1 MKDGGKIRDDGDGN
15 PARRRRGRPLTAAR
29 LEKAAL
35 AYLQRFATSKAN
47 FRQVMMRRVTRSARL
62 HGTDPEEGAEWVDA
76 LIDRY
81 ESAGLL
87 DDKSFA
93 EARVQTLRARGG
105 SARAIR
111 AKLAAKGVPAPLVER
126 ALAAAAK
133 DGPGGG
139 GDADLAAAMAYARRR
154 RLGPWRAA
162 EARAER
168 RERDLAALARAGF
181 GYDLARRVIDAPDT
195 AAAEALLD
203 ET

>member
-1 MKDGGKIRDDGDGN
+1 MSDGGKTRDDGGK
-15 PARRRRGRPLTAAR
+15 PARRRRGRPLTSAR

-35 AYLQRFATSKAN
+35 AYLQRFATSTAN
-47 FRQVMMRRVTRSARL
+47 FRQVMMRRVARSARL
-62 HGTDPEEGAEWVDA
+62 HGTEPEEGAGWVEA
-76 LIDRY
+76 LIARY
-81 ESAGLL
+81 EAAGLL
-87 DDKSFA
+87 DDKGYA

-126 ALAAAAK
+126 ALAAVAE
-133 DGPGGG
+133 DGPGRG
-139 GDADLAAAMAYARRR
+139 GDADLAAALAFARRR
-154 RLGPWRAA
+154 RLGPWRVAG
-162 EARAER
+162 ARAAR
-168 RERDLAALARAGF
+168 RARDLAALARAGF